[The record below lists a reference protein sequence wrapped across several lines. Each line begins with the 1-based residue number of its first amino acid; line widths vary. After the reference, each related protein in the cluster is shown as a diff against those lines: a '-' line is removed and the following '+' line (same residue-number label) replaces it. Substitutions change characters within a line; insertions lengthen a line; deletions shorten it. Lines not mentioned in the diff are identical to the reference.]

1 MSVFRFLTLATLGA
15 LALSSPAPAAN
26 KTLQPFSVVLSVTYR
41 GIRAGKSELRLE
53 PLSEGRWRYSSTNRA
68 RGLFRL
74 AFPDDIEQYSELQLG
89 ARGIQPLRYVA
100 DDGSEDTA
108 RDIALQF
115 DWNQRKVSGLA
126 EDEPVEINL
135 GPEDPQDP
143 MSVQLALMW
152 ALQAG
157 KSPDHYWLVDKRQL
171 KRYLYRAEG
180 RETLTVAGE
189 AIQTV
194 IWSSHR
200 EGSDR
205 VTRVWYAKDLSW
217 IPLRAERRRGERVE
231 WTMQAERYSLE
242 HREIAD

>member
-135 GPEDPQDP
+135 GPEDPQAG
-143 MSVQLALMW
+143 SGKALAQRLGFRYNTG
-152 ALQAG
+152 AAG
-157 KSPDHYWLVDKRQL
+157 GGTPRSAILWPK
-171 KRYLYRAEG
+171 
-180 RETLTVAGE
+180 TV
-189 AIQTV
+189 
-194 IWSSHR
+194 
-200 EGSDR
+200 
-205 VTRVWYAKDLSW
+205 K
-217 IPLRAERRRGERVE
+217 
-231 WTMQAERYSLE
+231 
-242 HREIAD
+242 